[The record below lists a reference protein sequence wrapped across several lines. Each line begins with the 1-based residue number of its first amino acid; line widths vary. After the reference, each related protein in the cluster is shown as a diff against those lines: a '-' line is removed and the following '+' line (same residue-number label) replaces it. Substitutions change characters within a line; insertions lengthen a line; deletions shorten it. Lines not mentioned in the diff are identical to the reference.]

1 MQPILSELVVNLLKV
16 FDNQEAKDN
25 DYVMKGTF
33 ENIEVAVFDFF
44 LFVFFFF
51 YCYVHGFFLI

>member
-1 MQPILSELVVNLLKV
+1 MNLLKV

-51 YCYVHGFFLI
+51 TVTFTDFF